1 MSTTGDQLRGIP
13 RQRAPRRDQP
23 ASGLPLVTLI
33 ALDESAGSV
42 DSALMHQF
50 VSRRTLLFIALGAT
64 VLGVFSA
71 IQAYN
76 YVALFSEKPQP
87 FAILLGLNL
96 SYWYAWALL
105 APFVLWLA
113 RAYRFERLKWTRALL
128 VHVPAVVVFT
138 FAHAMLLGAGRVAT
152 LQFLAGREV
161 EWWLGVRERFFL
173 YFDWEMVT
181 YWAIIAVSH
190 AFDYYRESQERALT
204 TAQLQTRLAEARLQ
218 ALQRQLHPHFLFNTL
233 HTISALMHRDIDA
246 ADNML
251 ARLSDLLRLT
261 LERVGTQ
268 LVPLKDE
275 LDFIN
280 KYLDIERTRF
290 GERLQVQFVV
300 EPDTLG
306 ASVPNFLLQ
315 PLVENALK
323 HGIGPQVGGGR
334 VEVRAHHN
342 GGWLQL
348 VVQDDGGGV
357 PKDKLDAFN
366 TGVGIS
372 NTLSRLEQLYPG
384 NHTFEFQTPPGGGL
398 AVTVVIPFA
407 AEAELIEE
415 SRSVA

>member
-1 MSTTGDQLRGIP
+1 
-13 RQRAPRRDQP
+13 
-23 ASGLPLVTLI
+23 
-33 ALDESAGSV
+33 
-42 DSALMHQF
+42 MHQF
-50 VSRRTLLFIALGAT
+50 VSRRALLVIFLGAT

-87 FAILLGLNL
+87 IEILLGLNM
-96 SYWYAWALL
+96 SYWYAWAIL

-113 RAYRFERLKWTRALL
+113 RTYRFERLKWTRALM
-128 VHVPAVVVFT
+128 VHVPAVFLVT

-152 LQFLAGREV
+152 MRFLAGREV
-161 EWWLGVRERFFL
+161 EWWLGVRERYFL
-173 YFDWEMVT
+173 YFDWEMMT

-190 AFDYYRESQERALT
+190 AFEYYRESQERALT
-204 TAQLQTRLAEARLQ
+204 TAQLQTHLAEARLQ

-246 ADNML
+246 ADTML

-261 LERVGTQ
+261 LERVGSQ

-280 KYLDIERTRF
+280 KYLDIERTRY
-290 GERLQVQFVV
+290 GDRLHTTFVV

-306 ASVPNFLLQ
+306 AAVPNFLLQ
-315 PLVENALK
+315 PIVENALR
-323 HGIGPQVGGGR
+323 HGIGPKVGGGG

-342 GGWLQL
+342 GEWLQL
-348 VVQDDGGGV
+348 VVQDDGYGV
-357 PKDKLDAFN
+357 PPDRLDAFN
-366 TGVGIS
+366 TGVGLS
-372 NTLSRLEQLYPG
+372 NTRSRLEHLYPG

-398 AVTVVIPFA
+398 AVTIVIPFA
-407 AEAELIEE
+407 ADAELIEE

>member
-1 MSTTGDQLRGIP
+1 MVLDA
-13 RQRAPRRDQP
+13 RAATVD
-23 ASGLPLVTLI
+23 I
-33 ALDESAGSV
+33 AF
-42 DSALMHQF
+42 MHQF
-50 VSRRTLLFIALGAT
+50 VSRRTLLIIVLGAT

-87 FAILLGLNL
+87 LAILLGLNL

-113 RAYRFERLKWTRALL
+113 RTYRFERFKWTRALV

-152 LQFLAGREV
+152 MQFLAGREV
-161 EWWLGVRERFFL
+161 DWWLGVRERFFL
-173 YFDWEMVT
+173 YFDWEMMT

-233 HTISALMHRDIDA
+233 HTISALMHRDIEA
-246 ADNML
+246 ADGML

-261 LERVGTQ
+261 LERVSTQ

-275 LDFIN
+275 LDFIH

-290 GERLQVQFVV
+290 GERLHVTFVI

-306 ASVPNFLLQ
+306 ALVPNFLLQ
-315 PLVENALK
+315 PLVENALR
-323 HGIGPQVGGGR
+323 HGIGPKVGGGR

-342 GGWLQL
+342 GEWLQL
-348 VVQDDGGGV
+348 VVQDDGYGV
-357 PKDKLDAFN
+357 PPDKLDGFN
-366 TGVGIS
+366 TGVGLS
-372 NTLSRLEQLYPG
+372 NTRSRLEHLYPG
-384 NHTFEFQTPPGGGL
+384 NHTFEFQTPPSGGL
-398 AVTVVIPFA
+398 AVTVVIPFSA
-407 AEAELIEE
+407 DAELIEE